1 MSKKVVFMAI
11 FSIYLAVMAISAQE
25 KATDFSGNWELDKA
39 KSKLDERTR
48 IESMTINVTQTDKEL
63 KIATTTKRGAP
74 PEGANRGG
82 GGRQG
87 GGGFGGGD
95 GTQTYS
101 LDGKETKAQVGG
113 GQFAGEATLKAKWEK
128 SKLKLTSSRNF
139 ETPNGAISISTKE
152 VWLLSEDGKTL
163 TIKRDMET
171 PRGTNSSEMVFT
183 KQ

>member
-1 MSKKVVFMAI
+1 MSKKIVFRAI
-11 FSIYLAVMAISAQE
+11 ISLFLAVMTISAQE

-48 IESMTINVTQTDKEL
+48 IESMTMNVTQSDKEL
-63 KIATTTKRGAP
+63 KIATIAKRSAP
-74 PEGANRGG
+74 PEGANRG

-101 LDGKETKAQVGG
+101 LDGKETKTQVGG
-113 GQFAGEATLKAKWEK
+113 GQFAGEATFKAKWEK
-128 SKLKLTSSRNF
+128 DKLKLTSSRNI

-152 VWLLSEDGKTL
+152 TWSLSEDGKSL
-163 TIKRDMET
+163 TVKRDMET
-171 PRGTNSSEMVFT
+171 PRGTNFSEMVFIK